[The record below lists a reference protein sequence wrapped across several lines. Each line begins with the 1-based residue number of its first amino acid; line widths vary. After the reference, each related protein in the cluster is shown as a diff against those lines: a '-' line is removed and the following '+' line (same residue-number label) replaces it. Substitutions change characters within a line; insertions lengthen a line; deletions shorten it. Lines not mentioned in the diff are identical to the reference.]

1 MGTKLLQINS
11 VVNSGSTG
19 RIAEEI
25 GQTAIAAGWESYIAY
40 GRHTR
45 TSQSE
50 LIKIG
55 SDWDIR
61 VHGLQTR
68 LFDRHGLASIAATR
82 EFVKQIKKIKPDI
95 IHLHNIHGYYINIE
109 ILFRYL
115 KDANIP
121 VVWTLHDCWPM
132 TGHCA
137 HFTFVGCEKWKT
149 QCFSCPQK
157 KGYPGSYFLDRS
169 KQNHK
174 QKRKLFTSVHD
185 MTIVPVSNWLAD
197 IVKQSYLKDYP
208 IRVINNGIDVNVF
221 SPQSGDG
228 IRLKYGLADKFVLL
242 GVATEWG
249 RRKGLHDFIELSK
262 TLKDDEIIVL
272 VGLKE
277 DQIKILP
284 ENIIGITR
292 TESTQELA
300 EFYSSADVFVNPT
313 WEDNF
318 PTTNLEA
325 MACGTPVI
333 TYETGGSPEAIDE
346 LTGIVVE
353 QGNIHKLMEAIKQI
367 KEKGKQSYSET
378 CVKRA
383 HRLYRKED
391 RYREYIDL
399 YEELI
404 K

>member
-1 MGTKLLQINS
+1 MNKLFLINS
-11 VVNSGSTG
+11 TANTGSTG

-25 GQTAIAAGWESYIAY
+25 GQIAIAAGWESYIAY
-40 GRHTR
+40 GRHAR

-68 LFDRHGLASIAATR
+68 LFDRHGLASTAATR
-82 EFVKQIKKIKPDI
+82 EFVEQIKKIKPDI

-121 VVWTLHDCWPM
+121 VVWTLHDCWPI

-137 HFTFVGCEKWKT
+137 YFTFVECDKWKT

-157 KGYPGSYFLDRS
+157 KDYPGSFFLDRS

-174 QKRKLFTSVHD
+174 QKRKLFTSVND

-221 SPQSGDG
+221 SPQSGGG
-228 IRLKYGLADKFVLL
+228 IRLKYRLADKFVLL

-367 KEKGKQSYSET
+367 KEKGKQSYSEA

-391 RYREYIDL
+391 RYREYIEL

>member
-1 MGTKLLQINS
+1 MKTLLQINT

-25 GQTAIAAGWESYIAY
+25 GQTVKLSGWKSYIAY
-40 GRHTR
+40 GRHAR

-55 SDWDIR
+55 SDWDIMM
-61 VHGLQTR
+61 HGLQTR
-68 LFDRHGLASIAATR
+68 LFDRHGFASIAATR
-82 EFVKQIKKIKPDI
+82 KFVKQIKKINPDI

-121 VVWTLHDCWPM
+121 VVWTFHDCWPM

-137 HFTFVGCEKWKT
+137 HFTFVGCDKWKT

-157 KGYPGSYFLDRS
+157 KDYPGSYFLDRS

-174 QKRKLFTSVHD
+174 LKRKLFTSVND

-221 SPQSGDG
+221 SPQGRDG
-228 IRLKYGLADKFVLL
+228 IKLKYGLVDKFILL
-242 GVATEWG
+242 GVATEWE

-262 TLKDDEIIVL
+262 TLKDDEIIIL

-292 TESTQELA
+292 TESTQELV
-300 EFYSSADVFVNPT
+300 EFYSSADVVMNISYEETFGL
-313 WEDNF
+313 
-318 PTTNLEA
+318 TTVEGF
-325 MACGTPVI
+325 ACGTPGIVYN
-333 TYETGGSPEAIDE
+333 TTASPELVDDSTGLIVDPGDIKGLVKAI
-346 LTGIVVE
+346 T
-353 QGNIHKLMEAIKQI
+353 QI
-367 KEKGKQSYSET
+367 KEKGKQSYSEA

-391 RYREYIDL
+391 RYREYIEL
-399 YEELI
+399 YEELLN